1 MIYKINTEKKDEFI
15 KWNYKQLL
23 KNQLPIYIPFLIIA
37 DIIML
42 IIFPIGFADIKS
54 LIPFIILATNI
65 IFIFVYF
72 VFSFLGVKISSK
84 KLDEWELDIQANYAI
99 LKNPETSVRVDFAD
113 FKKYKEE
120 EDSITFYFKGLR
132 CFYINWNCFLDSE
145 NLKLELKKI
154 AGKIGNFI
162 KEELSDEEKKEVSK
176 IKLKFTFLYILFGVL
191 LVLRI
196 LSILL

>member
-1 MIYKINTEKKDEFI
+1 MIYKINTEKKDEFV

>member
-1 MIYKINTEKKDEFI
+1 MIYKINTEKKDEFV

-99 LKNPETSVRVDFAD
+99 LKNPETPVRVDFAD

>member
-42 IIFPIGFADIKS
+42 IIYPIGFADIKS

-99 LKNPETSVRVDFAD
+99 LKNPETPVRVDFAD

-176 IKLKFTFLYILFGVL
+176 IKLKFTFIYILFGVL

>member
-42 IIFPIGFADIKS
+42 IIYPIGFADIKS

-99 LKNPETSVRVDFAD
+99 LKNPETPVRVDFAD

>member
-84 KLDEWELDIQANYAI
+84 SLDEWELDIQANYAI
-99 LKNPETSVRVDFAD
+99 LKNPETPVRVDFAE